1 MTTAATRHAKL
12 QSHCHRQQT
21 DTQLFTGQ
29 MLFLSPNEQCQSTA
43 GKTIDGWAK
52 AERILC
58 SICCICTGYKRN
70 MKEKFSCKLNPA
82 LALLTDWIISSGN
95 TALSVDLLISCLEQ
109 LNRDDVV
116 EVLQKGR
123 GNYARLLNAV
133 VLPLRFDF
141 DSTSKRFRFVLWF
154 DSRLTAVR
162 LLINGR

>member
-1 MTTAATRHAKL
+1 
-12 QSHCHRQQT
+12 
-21 DTQLFTGQ
+21 
-29 MLFLSPNEQCQSTA
+29 
-43 GKTIDGWAK
+43 
-52 AERILC
+52 
-58 SICCICTGYKRN
+58 

-133 VLPLRFDF
+133 VTTAIPLRFDF
-141 DSTSKRFRFVLWF
+141 ETISIRT
-154 DSRLTAVR
+154 
-162 LLINGR
+162 LIR

>member
-1 MTTAATRHAKL
+1 
-12 QSHCHRQQT
+12 
-21 DTQLFTGQ
+21 
-29 MLFLSPNEQCQSTA
+29 
-43 GKTIDGWAK
+43 
-52 AERILC
+52 
-58 SICCICTGYKRN
+58 

-141 DSTSKRFRFVLWF
+141 DSTSKRFRFVL
-154 DSRLTAVR
+154 
-162 LLINGR
+162 